1 MESLQTSNIKYQEAI
16 KIVFKM
22 VYLKVS
28 DGSETRKLQ
37 VTPGEITFD
46 RLKEQL
52 ATYFPR
58 TLGDASSGLSLQYRD
73 ADGDVI
79 TLSSDQELQ
88 EALSQLQEDGV
99 WKLHIRS
106 GQHKS
111 QNSAPRSTRR
121 SQGRKRCEATSLLH
135 NLFEP
140 SVKPFG
146 LFSDVWDDLEQHLQL
161 LHQLSSEVFSSSEKS
176 SEKTNAAENQQNTTS
191 EATTKSEG
199 ESTTSSTVTAEQQTV
214 EDPDETVK
222 SIPHAA
228 GSSNKDERKSSVD
241 KSDSQWHTRRFVT
254 WEPRVHIGPFGFFH
268 SRLTP
273 VVYKVAYKSSDNGCC
288 SSATK
293 GDKGEAET
301 KAQEQ
306 AASSVAEKKVEPST
320 TESASVQ
327 PSETAT
333 LAAQWQI
340 IIAINWNKLTMFI
353 V

>member
-1 MESLQTSNIKYQEAI
+1 
-16 KIVFKM
+16 M

-37 VTPGEITFD
+37 VTPGEINFD
-46 RLKEQL
+46 QLKEQL

-58 TLGDASSGLSLQYRD
+58 TLGDVNSSLSLQYRD

-111 QNSAPRSTRR
+111 QNSAPRSTQR
-121 SQGRKRCEATSLLH
+121 SQGRKHCETTSLLH
-135 NLFEP
+135 HLFEP

-146 LFSDVWDDLEQHLQL
+146 LFSDVWDDLEQL

-176 SEKTNAAENQQNTTS
+176 DAAENQQNTTS

-199 ESTTSSTVTAEQQTV
+199 ESTTSLYCYSRAANSRR
-214 EDPDETVK
+214 PRWNVK
-222 SIPHAA
+222 SKPQAT
-228 GSSNKDERKSSVD
+228 GSSNKEERKSSGD

-333 LAAQWQI
+333 CTLAAQWWTYI
-340 IIAINWNKLTMFI
+340 DINWSCLNNCIFCANIFVVVLAVAFKML
-353 V
+353 